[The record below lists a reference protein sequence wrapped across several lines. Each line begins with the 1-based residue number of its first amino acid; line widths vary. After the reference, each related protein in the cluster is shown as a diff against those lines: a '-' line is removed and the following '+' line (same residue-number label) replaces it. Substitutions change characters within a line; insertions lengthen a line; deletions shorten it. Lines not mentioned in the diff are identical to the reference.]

1 MTPGRDSFTAGG
13 YLRPARSWALPLW
26 DDPVTGPPPDLDSV
40 FAGLARDEKV
50 LIRSIAGP
58 ISPKV
63 RRTGWAIVEAL
74 RAGRDTGERGLS
86 RSLGRSVVA
95 GLREM
100 LAFALAGQ
108 SFRARAPHVTR
119 ERLAEAS
126 AAEAKVRGQLVVLEI
141 HLLVLARNRRRARQ
155 RLRQSA
161 AVFAHGAGP
170 FNRLELRRP
179 MRRGSYIQTIR
190 ACRPWRGAG
199 FVASTAE
206 AAALTGR
213 PLSDLTGLAER
224 CIWTRRNARRGRI
237 TRDSALFL
245 GQAPDG

>member
-1 MTPGRDSFTAGG
+1 MTPGRDSFTTGG

-40 FAGLARDEKV
+40 FAGLARDEQV
-50 LIRSIAGP
+50 LIRSIAKP
-58 ISPKV
+58 IGPKV

-74 RAGRDTGERGLS
+74 RTGRDTGGSGLL
-86 RSLGRSVVA
+86 RSLVA

-108 SFRARAPHVTR
+108 SYRSRAPHVSR

-126 AAEAKVRGQLVVLEI
+126 AAEAKVRGQLLVLEI
-141 HLLVLARNRRRARQ
+141 HLLVRARNRRRARQ

-161 AVFAHGAGP
+161 AVFTQGAGP
-170 FNRLELRRP
+170 FNRLKLRRP

-199 FVASTAE
+199 FVASAAE

-213 PLSDLTGLAER
+213 SLSDLTGLAER

-237 TRDSALFL
+237 TRDEALFL